1 MALRTAQDN
10 ANTEICQNP
19 ANKLDCAHM
28 LKVGIVGLPNVGKS
42 TLFTALTKKQVDA
55 ANFPFCTI
63 EPNIGVVEVPDARLQ
78 ALSDLSGS
86 EKLIATAIEFVDIAG
101 LVKGAHEGEGLGN
114 KFLANIRETDM
125 IAHVVRSF
133 EGDVTHVDGSVDPVR
148 DAEVIE
154 LELMMADLA
163 TVDKRLAGIE
173 RRAEATKDKLLVLQ
187 VAGLKKFKESLE
199 AGKLAIG
206 VELNEEEQLALKD
219 LQLLTTKPMMYI
231 VNVSEEDATD
241 PEWKSPLEG
250 LAVPVSVK
258 IESELATMDPDDAK
272 EFMAELGIKA
282 SGLDRVIKKAYET
295 LNLITYFTS
304 GEKETRAWTV
314 KEGST
319 APQAA
324 GVIHTDFEHGFIRA
338 EVIAYDTFIE
348 LGGEKGAKEAGK
360 FRLEGKEYIVA
371 DGDVM
376 HFRFAV

>member
-1 MALRTAQDN
+1 
-10 ANTEICQNP
+10 
-19 ANKLDCAHM
+19 M

-63 EPNIGVVEVPDARLQ
+63 EPNVGVVEVPDARLEQ
-78 ALSDLSGS
+78 LSQLSGS
-86 EKLIATAIEFVDIAG
+86 EKTIPTAIEFVDIAG

-133 EGDVTHVDGSVDPVR
+133 DGDVTHVDGSVDPVR

-163 TVDKRLAGIE
+163 TVDKRLGGIE
-173 RRAEATKDKLLVLQ
+173 RKAEATKDKLLVQQ
-187 VAGLKKFKESLE
+187 VAGLRQYKEALE
-199 AGKLAIG
+199 AGKMARTVTLT
-206 VELNEEEQLALKD
+206 EEQQAALKD

-231 VNVSEEDATD
+231 VNVSEDDAAD
-241 PEWKSPLEG
+241 PAWTSPLG
-250 LAVPVSVK
+250 DALAVPVSVK
-258 IESELATMDPDDAK
+258 IESELAVMDPEDAR
-272 EFMAELGIKA
+272 EFMTDLGLKE
-282 SGLDRVIKKAYET
+282 SGLDRVIRNAYET
-295 LNLITYFTS
+295 LDLITYFTS

-314 KEGST
+314 KRGSS

-338 EVIAYDTFIE
+338 ETIGYQDYIE

-360 FRLEGKEYIVA
+360 FRLEGKEYIVQ

-376 HFRFAV
+376 HFRFAT

>member
-1 MALRTAQDN
+1 
-10 ANTEICQNP
+10 
-19 ANKLDCAHM
+19 M

-63 EPNIGVVEVPDARLQ
+63 EPNIGVVEVPDERLQ
-78 ALSDLSGS
+78 VLSDLSGS
-86 EKLIATAIEFVDIAG
+86 EKLIPTAIEFVDIAG

-173 RRAEATKDKLLVLQ
+173 KRAEATKDKLLLQQ
-187 VAGLKKFKESLE
+187 VAGLKKYKESLE

-206 VELNEEEQLALKD
+206 VELNNDEQLALKD

-231 VNVSEEDATD
+231 VNVSEDDATD
-241 PEWKSPLEG
+241 ANWKSPLEG

-258 IESELATMDPDDAK
+258 IESELATMDSNDAK
-272 EFMAELGIKA
+272 EFMAELGIKE
-282 SGLDRVIKKAYET
+282 SGLDRVIQKAYET

-338 EVIAYDTFIE
+338 ETIAYDTFVE

-360 FRLEGKEYIVA
+360 LRLEGKEYIVA
-371 DGDVM
+371 DGDIM